1 MIYDA
6 TLAQLSDT
14 SPLDDLALPNKG
26 HLDLLVIAE
35 SDFCFA

>member
-1 MIYDA
+1 
-6 TLAQLSDT
+6 
-14 SPLDDLALPNKG
+14 LDDLALPNKG